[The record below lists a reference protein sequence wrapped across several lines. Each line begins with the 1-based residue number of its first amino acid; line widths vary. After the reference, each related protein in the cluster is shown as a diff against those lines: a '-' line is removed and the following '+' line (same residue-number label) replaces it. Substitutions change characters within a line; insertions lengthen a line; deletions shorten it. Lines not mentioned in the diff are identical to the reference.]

1 LGLGKRIRN
10 PSSDHH
16 FNDNYHDGCA
26 NNHDGCA
33 YNHHGCADID
43 NNHID
48 NDYDHHHRPW
58 LTSLYGCKGCIFL
71 ELGL

>member
-26 NNHDGCA
+26 NNYDRCANDDDHDLNYLNNF
-33 YNHHGCADID
+33 YNL
-43 NNHID
+43 NF
-48 NDYDHHHRPW
+48 RPW
-58 LTSLYGCKGCIFL
+58 LT
-71 ELGL
+71 